1 MAKNINA
8 NELDLQEQLVVLNR
22 VSKTVKGGRIARFAA
37 IMVVGDG
44 NGLFALALLHGDAFG
59 VEILQRGGAELTA
72 VFFNSLAGIKHR
84 LYPEKPFFGK
94 LSEIYAVYYTLGDE
108 KPRFAACLFAFVK
121 LAVKLYLR
129 VILA

>member
-1 MAKNINA
+1 MHAVEHEVFSARRDPFGGKLTVELFSYRENA
-8 NELDLQEQLVVLNR
+8 LSFFHAAHLLGDL
-22 VSKTVKGGRIARFAA
+22 GRYFKSAA
-37 IMVVGDG
+37 
-44 NGLFALALLHGDAFG
+44 G
-59 VEILQRGGAELTA
+59 VEILKRGGIELTA

-94 LSEIYAVYYTLGDE
+94 LSEIYTVYYTLSDE
-108 KPRFAACLFAFVK
+108 KPHFAACLFAFVK